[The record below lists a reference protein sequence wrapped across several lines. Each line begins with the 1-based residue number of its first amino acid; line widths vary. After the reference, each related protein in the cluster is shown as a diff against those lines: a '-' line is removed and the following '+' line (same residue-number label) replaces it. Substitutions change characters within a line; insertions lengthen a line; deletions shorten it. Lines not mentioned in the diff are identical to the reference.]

1 MSERSE
7 GEVPLLVELG
17 VGSDG
22 SAGQWNEEW
31 DEGAQEEGQNQR
43 KNQSQR
49 VLTLSQEYQ
58 WVFSFGDSREEDI
71 RWGGRDWL
79 CSRRW
84 GT

>member
-17 VGSDG
+17 AGSDG
-22 SAGQWNEEW
+22 SAGQWDEEW

-58 WVFSFGDSREEDI
+58 WVFSFGDSQEEDI
-71 RWGGRDWL
+71 RWGGGDWL

>member
-17 VGSDG
+17 AGSDG

-43 KNQSQR
+43 TSGKMTLGDKRLQAR
-49 VLTLSQEYQ
+49 V
-58 WVFSFGDSREEDI
+58 VA
-71 RWGGRDWL
+71 GGRTQVE
-79 CSRRW
+79 R
-84 GT
+84 